1 MANISEEILDDI
13 ILNDVRL
20 ARIEAGV
27 RQKVSTRVDK
37 LFKDLRAL
45 LFDVDPMGVERRD
58 ARQRRLG
65 RLEQESRE
73 LIRQAYA
80 DINRLVRNDMVKLG
94 AIETAAIASIIQD
107 NLP

>member
-1 MANISEEILDDI
+1 VANVSEEILDDI
-13 ILNDVRL
+13 ISNDVRL

-27 RQKVSTRVDK
+27 RRKVSARINE
-37 LFKDLRAL
+37 LFKDLSAL

-58 ARQRRLG
+58 ARQRRLD
-65 RLEQESRE
+65 RLERESRE

-94 AIETAAIASIIQD
+94 AVETAAIASIIEG